1 MMRRNL
7 ESLYA
12 ITSAV
17 LICWFW
23 FFLFIHWLKTLN

>member
-1 MMRRNL
+1 MNLRRNL

-12 ITSAV
+12 VTSAV

-23 FFLFIHWLKTLN
+23 CYLILKLLRS